1 MIEITDQISLDD
13 GEVELSFIRASGPGG
28 QNVNKVATAVQL
40 RFDARLSPALTN
52 DISVRLQKLA
62 GSRLT
67 NDGVIVLT
75 ANRFRTQ
82 ERNKADALDRLAELI
97 RKAAE
102 PPPPPRRPTKPSK
115 AAKQKRLDGK
125 SRRST
130 IKGGRGR
137 PGMDD

>member
-1 MIEITDQISLDD
+1 MIPITDDIALDD
-13 GEVELSFIRASGPGG
+13 AEVELSFIRASGPGG

-40 RFDARLSPALTN
+40 RFDARGSPALSN
-52 DISVRLQKLA
+52 AISIRLQKLA

-67 NDGVIVLT
+67 LDGVIVLT

-82 ERNKADALDRLAELI
+82 ERNKADAIERLSELI

-102 PPPPPRRPTKPSK
+102 PPPPPRKKTKPSK
-115 AAKQKRLDGK
+115 AAKEKRLEGK
-125 SRRST
+125 SRRSA

-137 PGMDD
+137 PGLDD